1 MPNNFPGLEIKEGMF
16 DRVPHVIIG
25 KDKPPAK
32 PPYKQPAYYPY
43 SQPPQPKQEEDLID
57 KLKKYTLIILV
68 ILILGTAV
76 IYVLKE
82 ILGRFF

>member
-1 MPNNFPGLEIKEGMF
+1 MPNNFPGMQIPKF
-16 DRVPHVIIG
+16 NVPHVIIG

-32 PPYKQPAYYPY
+32 PPANQYPFYKQPR
-43 SQPPQPKQEEDLID
+43 QPRQEEDLID

-82 ILGRFF
+82 ILGRFL

>member
-32 PPYKQPAYYPY
+32 PPTNQYPFYKQPN
-43 SQPPQPKQEEDLID
+43 QPKQEEDLID
-57 KLKKYTLIILV
+57 KLEKYTLIILV